1 MRIFSMHCGF
11 NMDLRDFTLLW
22 DFDDEN
28 DTLMNYSIRVRNT
41 LFEVNKLTKHE
52 IWKINNILNNE
63 INTRVVGYIDFDDI
77 IAQATERNVV
87 YNGEQ

>member
-28 DTLMNYSIRVRNT
+28 DTLMNYSIRVKNT
-41 LFEVNKLTKHE
+41 LFEIKKLTKHE

-63 INTRVVGYIDFDDI
+63 IHNCVFGYIDFDDI

-87 YNGEQ
+87 YNDE